1 MWEFCSLLFCVAD
14 WFVQPA
20 FEREIKTGTTL
31 IPAQTL
37 HVAVQEQ
44 LHFQTILS
52 SPRLA
57 WSSEKLFPTRFP
69 GEPGR
74 SSPLPALHHLVQPC
88 SCRVFW
94 REDPALSRERM
105 ERGCDLLLKPK
116 PHPEG
121 RCCACAGCNRVQGGE
136 KLNNLC
142 PIRGPFS
149 SLLFIFLPPVAA
161 FSHLLTVCLREG
173 KGYGMFSRK
182 AYHSSQ
188 SGLYKLEFKQLKP
201 IGLGCW
207 ECSTQQMLP

>member
-1 MWEFCSLLFCVAD
+1 MKKVKQHMWEFCSLLFCVAD

-94 REDPALSRERM
+94 REDPALSPSGNDGAGM
-105 ERGCDLLLKPK
+105 WSAAQAKASSRGEVLCMCWLQQGS
-116 PHPEG
+116 G
-121 RCCACAGCNRVQGGE
+121 R
-136 KLNNLC
+136 
-142 PIRGPFS
+142 
-149 SLLFIFLPPVAA
+149 
-161 FSHLLTVCLREG
+161 G
-173 KGYGMFSRK
+173 K
-182 AYHSSQ
+182 A
-188 SGLYKLEFKQLKP
+188 E
-201 IGLGCW
+201 
-207 ECSTQQMLP
+207 